1 MKRTAP
7 LIFILCACLFLT
19 ACPDR
24 KIPPMQSNT
33 KWLSNDGAIC
43 VYFTDWYK
51 TFDVAVLIFDD
62 QELVVPVYGDYY
74 NIYVLWQNSFYGETF
89 REKVAQF
96 RYEMI
101 SKDKNGKCNKMK
113 MIFESGDFYEIGTE
127 FIVSRVA
134 TDISEEDLPPLPSK
148 PPESSEPPTES
159 LPSLPSDDS
168 PFQAMK
174 YIYPDRSGAL
184 KTGGKVCSQSSCF
197 KLTEV
202 LM

>member
-1 MKRTAP
+1 MKRIAP

-51 TFDVAVLIFDD
+51 TFDVAVLIVDD

-89 REKVAQF
+89 REKVARF
-96 RYEMI
+96 RYEML
-101 SKDKNGKCNKMK
+101 SKDKNGKCNNVERSFPDAGCLYKKRSSTCNSKSTCDSMSDGTPG
-113 MIFESGDFYEIGTE
+113 IFEFGFE
-127 FIVSRVA
+127 FIHHSNA
-134 TDISEEDLPPLPSK
+134 SWN
-148 PPESSEPPTES
+148 
-159 LPSLPSDDS
+159 
-168 PFQAMK
+168 
-174 YIYPDRSGAL
+174 
-184 KTGGKVCSQSSCF
+184 
-197 KLTEV
+197 
-202 LM
+202 

>member
-24 KIPPMQSNT
+24 RIPPMQFNT

-43 VYFTDWYK
+43 VYFMGWHKNYN
-51 TFDVAVLIFDD
+51 VAVLTVDGH
-62 QELVVPVYGDYY
+62 ELVVP
-74 NIYVLWQNSFYGETF
+74 IYEAYRDILVLRQEAFYGETTIK
-89 REKVAQF
+89 EVARF

-101 SKDKNGKCNKMK
+101 SKEKNGKCNKMK

-184 KTGGKVCSQSSCF
+184 KTGGKVRGQSSCF